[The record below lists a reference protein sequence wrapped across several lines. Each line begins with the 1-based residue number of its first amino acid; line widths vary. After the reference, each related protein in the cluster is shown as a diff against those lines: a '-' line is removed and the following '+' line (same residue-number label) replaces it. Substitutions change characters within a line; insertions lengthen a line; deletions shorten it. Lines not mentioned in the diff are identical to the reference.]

1 MDNIVLTESYFYI
14 LIALYKPNHGYGVIQ
29 DIANMTD
36 GRVNMGPGTLY
47 GAINALLER
56 GWIKLYNEEF
66 DSRKKKEYVITESGK
81 ITLMNEEERLKELMR
96 NYRMVLEGVNNEDL

>member
-14 LIALYKPNHGYGVIQ
+14 LIALFKPNHGYGVIQ

-81 ITLMNEEERLKELMR
+81 RTLMNEEERLKELLR
-96 NYRMVLEGVNNEDL
+96 NYRMVLEGVINEDL

>member
-14 LIALYKPNHGYGVIQ
+14 LIALFKPNHGYGVIQ
-29 DIANMTD
+29 DISNMTD
-36 GRVNMGPGTLY
+36 GRFNMGPGTLY

-81 ITLMNEEERLKELMR
+81 RTLMNEEERLKELLR
-96 NYRMVLEGVNNEDL
+96 NYRMVLEGVINEDL